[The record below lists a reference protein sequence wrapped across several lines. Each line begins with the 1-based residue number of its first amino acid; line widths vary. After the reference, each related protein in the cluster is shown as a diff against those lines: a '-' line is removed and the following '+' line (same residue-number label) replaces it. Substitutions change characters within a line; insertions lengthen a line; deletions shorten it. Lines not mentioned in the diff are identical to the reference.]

1 MSYTRIKY
9 LRKQKKWSLRKL
21 GLESKVSFAYIRELE
36 EGKKTR
42 PSLDIIER
50 IANAL
55 EVTIFDLRE
64 N

>member
-9 LRKQKKWSLRKL
+9 LRKQKNWSLRKL
-21 GLESKVSFAYIRELE
+21 GLESGVSFVYIRELE
-36 EGKKTR
+36 AGKKKR
-42 PSLDIIER
+42 PSLDVIER

-55 EVTIFDLRE
+55 GATIFDLRE